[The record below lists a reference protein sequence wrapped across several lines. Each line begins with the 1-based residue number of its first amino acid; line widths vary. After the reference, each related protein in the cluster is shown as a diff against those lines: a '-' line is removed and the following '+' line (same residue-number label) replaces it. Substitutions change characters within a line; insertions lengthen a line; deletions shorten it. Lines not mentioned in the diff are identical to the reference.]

1 MIKEIRPHRTG
12 RNLRMNGMGVAQK
25 VAAGLAVEMLDGYPA
40 DQAVT
45 PRPAGRSS
53 WPANLVER
61 LSGG

>member
-12 RNLRMNGMGVAQK
+12 RNLRMNGMDVTQK

-45 PRPAGRSS
+45 P
-53 WPANLVER
+53 
-61 LSGG
+61 LSGWSVFLASKPG